1 MGKTEG
7 GLVMPE
13 ARKREPVVPAKMKVV
28 IKELLDQRVYDLAAA
43 ATKAGLSTYLTRR
56 YLKRPN
62 VLRYLREERAAMLE
76 EVCAGN
82 AAALALVRA
91 TSDNGMAVTA
101 ACRQLETMRQTVA
114 WEAGGVQVTRPA
126 SWSSSRPPTAECC
139 NPCRPRPRRRCSS
152 STIRSGMIW
161 NCRAGRR

>member
-1 MGKTEG
+1 
-7 GLVMPE
+7 MPE

-114 WEAGGVQVTRPA
+114 WEAGGIQRHAPGLVVVIQAVDGRVLQ
-126 SWSSSRPPTAECC
+126 SLPP
-139 NPCRPRPRRRCSS
+139 PP
-152 STIRSGMIW
+152 MIEHDPL
-161 NCRAGRR
+161 RDVELPGR

>member
-1 MGKTEG
+1 
-7 GLVMPE
+7 MPE
-13 ARKREPVVPAKMKVV
+13 ARKREAVVPVKMKVV

-43 ATKAGLSTYLTRR
+43 ASKAGLTTYMARR

-62 VLRYLREERAAMLE
+62 VLRYFREERAAMLE

-101 ACRQLETMRQTVA
+101 ACRQLELMRQTVA
-114 WEAGGVQVTRPA
+114 EETGGPGMRHAPGLVVVIQSAVDGRVMQTITPPA
-126 SWSSSRPPTAECC
+126 PQPLIEHDPLDRVGELEP
-139 NPCRPRPRRRCSS
+139 
-152 STIRSGMIW
+152 SG
-161 NCRAGRR
+161 R